1 MSESTKING
10 KQRLDDLIREAVDTP
25 DRYEPPQNLWRGI
38 EHGLTRQQQRSP
50 PWLRY
55 AWASAAVMVLAIS
68 AMTLQWMPTQSVD
81 DTSEVT
87 RLITAVN
94 EHHESQRNLLL
105 TSIQSSGL
113 STTEISSQTELEQL
127 RQAAAQVT
135 EQLMNDPNNQSL
147 WQLLQWLHQQ
157 ELELLKA
164 NFAPRQNWQQ
174 A

>member
-1 MSESTKING
+1 MSESTKTNAR
-10 KQRLDDLIREAVDTP
+10 KRLDDLILDATQTP
-25 DRYEPPQNLWRGI
+25 ERYEPPQNLWRGI

-50 PWLRY
+50 VWLRY
-55 AWASAAVMVLAIS
+55 VWASAAVMVVAIS
-68 AMTLQWMPTQSVD
+68 AMTLQWVPTQSND
-81 DTSEVT
+81 EVPEIM

-94 EHHESQRNLLL
+94 QHHESQRNLLL
-105 TSIQSSGL
+105 TSIQSSGVTAGEL
-113 STTEISSQTELEQL
+113 SSQTELEQL

-135 EQLMNDPNNQSL
+135 QQLMDDPNNQSL